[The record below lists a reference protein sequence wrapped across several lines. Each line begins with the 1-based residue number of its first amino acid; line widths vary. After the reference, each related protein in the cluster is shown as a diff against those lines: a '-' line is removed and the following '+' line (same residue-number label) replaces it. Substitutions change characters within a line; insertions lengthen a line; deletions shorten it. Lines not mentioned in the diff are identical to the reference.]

1 MIDGSSITVICT
13 EPNNG
18 YYTMV
23 FTDKGTLMRSQ
34 CSIGDMY
41 EGLVHTVSNLL
52 LHCVDNITPMP
63 KVKEIT
69 PEAEAAVDRYVE
81 GLQEALIGFMK
92 SVQHQMCIDS
102 TAHQLEAT
110 GLDKV
115 FADMLAHGIH
125 EFPGKFTPANDKEDD
140 DDANIDIN

>member
-1 MIDGSSITVICT
+1 MIEGSSVTVICT

-18 YYTMV
+18 YYAMV

-41 EGLVHTVSNLL
+41 DGLVRTVSNLL
-52 LHCVDNITPMP
+52 LHCVNNITPMP

-69 PEAEAAVDRYVE
+69 PKAKVEVDRYVE
-81 GLQEALIGFMK
+81 VLQAALIDFIE

-102 TAHQLEAT
+102 TAHQLEAD

-115 FADMLAHGIH
+115 FADMLAQGIH
-125 EFPGKFTPANDKEDD
+125 EFPGKFTPADDKEDD

>member
-23 FTDKGTLMRSQ
+23 FTDEGTLMRSQ
-34 CSIGDMY
+34 CSISDMY
-41 EGLVHTVSNLL
+41 EGLVHTVSDLL
-52 LHCVDNITPMP
+52 LHCVDSITPMP
-63 KVKEIT
+63 KVKEVT
-69 PEAEAAVDRYVE
+69 PEAEAEVDKYVN
-81 GLQEALIGFMK
+81 GLHEAFTDFMK
-92 SVQHQMCIDS
+92 SVQRQMCIDS

-115 FADMLAHGIH
+115 FADMLAQGIH

-140 DDANIDIN
+140 DNANVNTD